1 MDQRAGILI
10 LYTNS
15 TWVKGIYMLIKTI
28 KNYKSQIIFKAV
40 ALAVFIF
47 VLGGRFF
54 MTDQAHT
61 AVSYPESPV
70 KDSALQE
77 KIEQY
82 KIFKSTY
89 EDKDFRLKGTPVK
102 RTEQA
107 SDIARAYSF
116 TVYHIAYGITEDNF
130 REYNP
135 YSKQI
140 VRNPIYS
147 GQGSSPVCR
156 SGFFVE
162 EHRKSASLPE
172 VTCLDE
178 TEKSYPI
185 DLILNTF
192 SKKERE
198 HVVTIYEFKDGD
210 IDIRFSF
217 EKGSDKKF
225 VAGLFKKLKEADEL
239 NDARRPEAEMHP
251 IIPTDNQRVT
261 AVFLDED
268 KNGEPEFVLLPYCIN
283 GSFFDQNPHN
293 NSFQVGLKYKLVTKK
308 DLAGKPDA
316 ERIALEDRLGLWK
329 WDKPS
334 EILASFSE
342 NPGPDIVFYDI
353 GKVVNSVVVDE
364 RPDGKFDRYEFLY

>member
-1 MDQRAGILI
+1 MLTK
-10 LYTNS
+10 TN
-15 TWVKGIYMLIKTI
+15 KT
-28 KNYKSQIIFKAV
+28 YKSQIIFKAV
-40 ALAVFIF
+40 ALAIF
-47 VLGGRFF
+47 ALVLVGRFF
-54 MTDQAHT
+54 MADQAHT
-61 AVSYPESPV
+61 AISYPESLPQ
-70 KDSALQE
+70 DSALQA

-82 KIFKSTY
+82 KKFKATH

-102 RTEQA
+102 RTEQG
-107 SDIARAYSF
+107 SDTARSYSF
-116 TVYHIAYGITEDNF
+116 MVYHIAYGITEDNF

-140 VRNPIYS
+140 IRNPIYNDL
-147 GQGSSPVCR
+147 GSSPVCR

-162 EHRKSASLPE
+162 EHRKSASLAE
-172 VTCLDE
+172 VTCLDD

-185 DLILNTF
+185 ALILNTF
-192 SKKERE
+192 SKKETE
-198 HVVTIYEFKDGD
+198 HVVTIYEFEDGD

-225 VAGLFKKLKEADEL
+225 VAGLFKKLKDADEL
-239 NDARRPEAEMHP
+239 NDARRPETKMHP

-268 KNGEPEFVLLPYCIN
+268 KNGEPESVLLPYCIN
-283 GSFFDQNPHN
+283 GSFFDRDPHN

-308 DLAGKPDA
+308 DLAGITAA
-316 ERIALEDRLGLWK
+316 ERKVLEDRLGLWK

-364 RPDGKFDRYEFLY
+364 RPDGQFDRYEFLY